1 MRASEK
7 QRESVNTGNEFS
19 KRLPIALVMI
29 WMIFFQQN
37 PCCHCLLYVLSVYK
51 TETWY
56 GCFNLSYNSTM
67 KTLMVIFLGIIRK
80 EEIKKYFFPFQVC

>member
-1 MRASEK
+1 MKTSEK
-7 QRESVNTGNEFS
+7 QKESVNTGNEFS
-19 KRLPIALVMI
+19 KRVPIALVMI

-37 PCCHCLLYVLSVYK
+37 PCCHCLSVLSVYK
-51 TETWY
+51 TETW
-56 GCFNLSYNSTM
+56 CSSLNLSYNSTM